1 MKRFHN
7 KKITIPSRV
16 VKGTIQ
22 GVRCGKSHYWIYTE
36 NELSHYTEVYAVRID
51 QIDLPMLDVY
61 ELKGQTPKGITVGY
75 MLDSASQKFS
85 SAFNYLC
92 VYSSKL
98 PDLKLKDLRETQST
112 LQLKYKLRDLMLYN
126 MGVYGSM
133 VTVGYN
139 QNIKEKLEF

>member
-7 KKITIPSRV
+7 KRIALPPRV
-16 VKGTIQ
+16 VKGTVQ
-22 GVRCGKSHYWIYTE
+22 EVRCGKSRFWVYTD
-36 NELSHYTEVYAVRID
+36 NELSHYTEVYGVRID
-51 QIDLPMLDVY
+51 QIDLPTLDVY
-61 ELKGQTPKGITVGY
+61 ELKAQTPKGITVGY
-75 MLDSASQKFS
+75 LFDSASRQAS

-92 VYSSKL
+92 VYSSAL
-98 PDLKLKDLRETQST
+98 PDLRLKDLRETQST
-112 LQLKYKLRDLMLYN
+112 VQLKYKLRDLMLYS